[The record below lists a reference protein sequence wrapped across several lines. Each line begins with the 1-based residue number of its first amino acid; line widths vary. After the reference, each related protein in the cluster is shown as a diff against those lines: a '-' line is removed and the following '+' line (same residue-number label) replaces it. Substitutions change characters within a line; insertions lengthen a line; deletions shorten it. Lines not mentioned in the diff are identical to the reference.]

1 MAIIEV
7 MIHGGEADESVRRK
21 LQAGGNVD
29 DMHVTQMNKLNVHA
43 CDQVLGTSTL
53 LKAESNTYSDRIL
66 FHSP

>member
-1 MAIIEV
+1 MAV
-7 MIHGGEADESVRRK
+7 KQTNPYVGK

-66 FHSP
+66 FHPP